1 MTALQ
6 PTINAASAVNLGGDR
21 SQTAAAKAEP
31 AIPAKT
37 WIAVIGATLGAFMA
51 VLNIQIV
58 NASLADIQG
67 AIGAGIDDGG
77 WISTSYLIAEIVVI
91 PLSGWLAQVFSIRR
105 YLLTNAVLF
114 LLLSVAC
121 AFAQDL
127 PQMIVLRA
135 IQGFTGGVL
144 IPMAF
149 TLIITL
155 LPKSK
160 QPVGLALF
168 ALSAT
173 FAPAIGPT
181 IGGYLTENWGWQF
194 IFYVNLVPGAVM
206 IAMLWFSL
214 EAKPMKLSLLRE
226 GDWVGIAT
234 MAIGL
239 SALQTVLEEGN
250 KDDWF
255 GSAFIVRLSVIAAVA
270 LTAFLWIEL
279 TTKKPLLNLRLLL
292 RRNFGFGMLANFLLG
307 IALYGSVFILPVYL
321 SRIQGYNAEQIGMVL
336 AWTGLPQ
343 LLLIPLVP
351 RLMKRFDPRL
361 IIGIGFALFAA
372 SNFMNIYMTN
382 DYATD
387 QLFWPNIVR
396 ALGQALVMAPLS
408 AVATAGIE
416 AENAGS
422 ASGLFNMMRNLGG
435 AVGIAVAADLPD
447 QARAVSLQRA
457 DAVGL
462 DAGTGDP
469 QPDRAVDPIFPQSR
483 RRRSRRSNASRGD
496 RDRRDRAE
504 AGFHSRLQR
513 HILPARRRADCRT
526 HRNLTAEEAGPSCQ
540 RRRTLGLFDQ
550 PLPTPPTRRTTM
562 KPRMNFYQAAPDTIK
577 ALSALETQIQGS
589 GLEKSLIELVKTRA
603 SQINGCAYCINMHT
617 EDARKQGET
626 EQRLYLLNAWRESP
640 LYTDRE
646 RAALA
651 WTEALTLIA
660 ETHAPDDLYAD
671 VRAHFNEA
679 ETVNLTMLIGAINA
693 WNRLAIAFRAMH
705 PVKVKAA
712 VA

>member
-1 MTALQ
+1 MTTLQ
-6 PTINAASAVNLGGDR
+6 PTLNTASSADLPEAKPAAIS
-21 SQTAAAKAEP
+21 
-31 AIPAKT
+31 AKT

-77 WISTSYLIAEIVVI
+77 WISTSYLVAEIVVI
-91 PLSGWLAQVFSIRR
+91 PLSGWLAQVFSIRK

-121 AFAQDL
+121 AFAQNL

-155 LPKSK
+155 LPKPK
-160 QPVGLALF
+160 QPIGLALF

-181 IGGYLTENWGWQF
+181 IGGYLTENWGWEY

-206 IAMLWFSL
+206 VGMLYYAL

-226 GDWVGIAT
+226 GDWAGIAT

-255 GSAFIVRLSVIAAVA
+255 GSPFIVKLSVIAGIA
-270 LTAFLWIEL
+270 LSAFIAIEL
-279 TTKKPLLNLRLLL
+279 TAKKPLLNLSLLA
-292 RRNFGFGMLANFLLG
+292 RRNFGFGVLANFLLG

-351 RLMKRFDPRL
+351 RLMQRFDPRL
-361 IIGIGFALFAA
+361 IIVIGFSLFAA

-396 ALGQALVMAPLS
+396 ALGQALVMVPLS
-408 AVATAGIE
+408 AVATSGIE

-422 ASGLFNMMRNLGG
+422 ASGLFNMTRNLGG
-435 AVGIAVAADLPD
+435 AVGIALLQTLLTKREQYHSNVLTQSVSLFEHATRMRIEKLTQYFVNHGIVDHAA
-447 QARAVSLQRA
+447 ATHRAVVAIGKIVQKQA
-457 DAVGL
+457 
-462 DAGTGDP
+462 
-469 QPDRAVDPIFPQSR
+469 F
-483 RRRSRRSNASRGD
+483 
-496 RDRRDRAE
+496 
-504 AGFHSRLQR
+504 
-513 HILPARRRADCRT
+513 ILAF
-526 HRNLTAEEAGPSCQ
+526 S
-540 RRRTLGLFDQ
+540 
-550 PLPTPPTRRTTM
+550 
-562 KPRMNFYQAAPDTIK
+562 DTF
-577 ALSALETQIQGS
+577 
-589 GLEKSLIELVKTRA
+589 
-603 SQINGCAYCINMHT
+603 
-617 EDARKQGET
+617 
-626 EQRLYLLNAWRESP
+626 YLLG
-640 LYTDRE
+640 
-646 RAALA
+646 AALIVA
-651 WTEALTLIA
+651 LIA
-660 ETHAPDDLYAD
+660 VLLLKKPGTLAGGG
-671 VRAHFNEA
+671 AH
-679 ETVNLTMLIGAINA
+679 
-693 WNRLAIAFRAMH
+693 
-705 PVKVKAA
+705 
-712 VA
+712 